1 MVFVSNNIRSNGFG
15 FAPEWT
21 PKLHGK
27 LANHNFCEEDYR
39 YTSYIAEFHNTWSS
53 LPIIFYG
60 SVGPY
65 YTRKYATKELRF
77 SFAFISIGAVGIGS
91 ALFHGTLLRIGQV
104 FDEVPMLCIIFVGIF
119 CFVENQKL
127 PKYGIW
133 FPIALITSCLFLVA
147 AYLIFYWYS
156 LFLVAFSGGV
166 ILLLIRGVIV
176 LKESPKLSAKILQSA
191 ALSIMIGF
199 TCWMVDDQYCNN
211 VQWMR
216 LHIGW
221 HIGTGFGG
229 YMFVMFLLTLRAKT
243 MNKKCF
249 LVFIGFDGKGHWL
262 NEECRYCNVASSI
275 EKRPPLYLLPFVRFD
290 NIKEDEVEGTKKDN

>member
-1 MVFVSNNIRSNGFG
+1 MTETNTYLVPCTIGLTIIYTLLLILPSTPVKPRFTIKLSLLFTIVLPFISAITFMVFVSNNIRSNGFG

-133 FPIALITSCLFLVA
+133 FPIALITSCLFWSV
-147 AYLIFYWYS
+147 
-156 LFLVAFSGGV
+156 
-166 ILLLIRGVIV
+166 
-176 LKESPKLSAKILQSA
+176 
-191 ALSIMIGF
+191 
-199 TCWMVDDQYCNN
+199 
-211 VQWMR
+211 
-216 LHIGW
+216 HI
-221 HIGTGFGG
+221 
-229 YMFVMFLLTLRAKT
+229 
-243 MNKKCF
+243 
-249 LVFIGFDGKGHWL
+249 
-262 NEECRYCNVASSI
+262 
-275 EKRPPLYLLPFVRFD
+275 
-290 NIKEDEVEGTKKDN
+290 